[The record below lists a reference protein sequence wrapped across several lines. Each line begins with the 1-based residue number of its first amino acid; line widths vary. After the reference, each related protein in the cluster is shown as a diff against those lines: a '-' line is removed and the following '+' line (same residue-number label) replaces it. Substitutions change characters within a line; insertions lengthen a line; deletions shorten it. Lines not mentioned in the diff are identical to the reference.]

1 MSEPAGSIPI
11 ALGSVVLPTPA
22 NTPIKSKIGGAPAPL
37 LHALGRT
44 SVGLGGL
51 PA

>member
-1 MSEPAGSIPI
+1 MSELAGSIAI
-11 ALGSVVLPTPA
+11 ALGSVHLPTLA
-22 NTPIKSKIGGAPAPL
+22 YTPMKSKIGGAPAPL

-44 SVGLGGL
+44 SMGLGGL